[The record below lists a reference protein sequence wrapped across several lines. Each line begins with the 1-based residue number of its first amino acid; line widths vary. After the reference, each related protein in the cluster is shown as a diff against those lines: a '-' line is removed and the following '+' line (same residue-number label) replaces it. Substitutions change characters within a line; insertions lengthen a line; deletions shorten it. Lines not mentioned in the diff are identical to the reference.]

1 MAGKIGGIMVGVLL
15 LLSFWL
21 LLFLLSVTSSNPGN
35 LKSSLNEHQGRHGE
49 GREAPR
55 YFNALFGIVAGCYS
69 TLAYSMMCM
78 MAANALASHNLDQA

>member
-1 MAGKIGGIMVGVLL
+1 MAGKIGSIMVGVLL

-35 LKSSLNEHQGRHGE
+35 LESSLNEHQGRHSE
-49 GREAPR
+49 GQEAPT

-78 MAANALASHNLDQA
+78 MVDNALASHNLDQA

>member
-1 MAGKIGGIMVGVLL
+1 MYGVII
-15 LLSFWL
+15 
-21 LLFLLSVTSSNPGN
+21 SVTSSNPGN

-78 MAANALASHNLDQA
+78 MVDNALASHNLDQA

>member
-1 MAGKIGGIMVGVLL
+1 MARKIGGIMVGVLL

-21 LLFLLSVTSSNPGN
+21 LLFLLSVSSSNPGN
-35 LKSSLNEHQGRHGE
+35 LKSCLNEHQGRHSE
-49 GREAPR
+49 GWKAPT

-78 MAANALASHNLDQA
+78 MVDNALASHNLDHA